1 MRSFPPRLVSVLVP
15 VYKLRHVRIVSIFKK
30 ILEVQTMNNELK
42 KIAPEQLAETQ
53 PEEISVKV
61 KTEVDKMLLKIAQ
74 SIIDSDLTEG
84 QKMLRI
90 YDIFEASL
98 QEYHGAKTT
107 LERLCDDCN
116 VDDKKMSAD
125 MTRPQSEL
133 NQNLRQYIDN
143 IRKIIE
149 PIGEYLHDNL
159 MYEKIPESYCDQLR
173 HHYKNLNNWDADIRS
188 NAIRSLKRKMRGF
201 KFKNK
206 KRSRTPIRVPHRIV

>member
-1 MRSFPPRLVSVLVP
+1 MN
-15 VYKLRHVRIVSIFKK
+15 K
-30 ILEVQTMNNELK
+30 EVKNITTQ
-42 KIAPEQLAETQ
+42 EQA
-53 PEEISVKV
+53 V
-61 KTEVDKMLLKIAQ
+61 KTQSEVISIAVKSEVDRMLLKIAQ
-74 SIIDSDLTEG
+74 SIIESDLTEG

-133 NQNLRQYIDN
+133 NQNLRTYIEN
-143 IRKIIE
+143 MRKIIE
-149 PIGEYLHDNL
+149 PIGDYLYDSL
-159 MYEKIPESYCDQLR
+159 IYEKIPASHSDQLR
-173 HHYKNLNNWDADIRS
+173 HHYKNLNGWDADIRS
-188 NAIRSLKRKMRGF
+188 NIIRNLQWKMRGF

-206 KRSRTPIRVPHRIV
+206 KKEPDTP

>member
-1 MRSFPPRLVSVLVP
+1 
-15 VYKLRHVRIVSIFKK
+15 
-30 ILEVQTMNNELK
+30 MNNELK

-149 PIGEYLHDNL
+149 PIGDYLYNKLALD
-159 MYEKIPESYCDQLR
+159 EKTWNYKSELNQ
-173 HHYKNLNNWDADIRS
+173 HYRELNVWSADIRS
-188 NAIRSLKRKMRGF
+188 NIIRKKQIKMRGF

-206 KRSRTPIRVPHRIV
+206 KKEPDTP

>member
-1 MRSFPPRLVSVLVP
+1 MN
-15 VYKLRHVRIVSIFKK
+15 K
-30 ILEVQTMNNELK
+30 EVKNITTQ
-42 KIAPEQLAETQ
+42 EQA
-53 PEEISVKV
+53 V
-61 KTEVDKMLLKIAQ
+61 KTQSEVISIAVKSEVDRMLLKTAQ
-74 SIIDSDLTEG
+74 LIIDSDLTEG

-90 YDIFEASL
+90 YDIFESAL
-98 QEYHGAKTT
+98 QEYHGTQTT
-107 LERLCDDCN
+107 LERFNDDCN
-116 VDDKKMSAD
+116 VDDRKMSAD

-133 NQNLRQYIDN
+133 NQNLRTYIEN
-143 IRKIIE
+143 MRKIIE

-206 KRSRTPIRVPHRIV
+206 KKEPDTP